1 MCKCKMTPANTPAL
15 VPKDEPAVPT
25 FLLQSM
31 SMSNTMQTM
40 ARSMLIPPKLRR
52 QHNTLS
58 VANLNLLNEV
68 SPSFVGNYVERYHT
82 QTSRISQFSS
92 TLSNHTGR
100 FDSAS
105 ICSNSKIVSAES
117 NAAGNKSTAWGEAGP
132 TLKVSPVPAG
142 GELPGSHPSAASLA
156 AGLTPPVRLASR

>member
-1 MCKCKMTPANTPAL
+1 MTPANTPAL

-25 FLLQSM
+25 LLLQSM

-40 ARSMLIPPKLRR
+40 ARSMLHPAKLTR

-68 SPSFVGNYVERYHT
+68 SPSFVGNYVQT
-82 QTSRISQFSS
+82 QTSSKSQFSL
-92 TLSNHTGR
+92 TLPNHAGR

-156 AGLTPPVRLASR
+156 AGLITTV